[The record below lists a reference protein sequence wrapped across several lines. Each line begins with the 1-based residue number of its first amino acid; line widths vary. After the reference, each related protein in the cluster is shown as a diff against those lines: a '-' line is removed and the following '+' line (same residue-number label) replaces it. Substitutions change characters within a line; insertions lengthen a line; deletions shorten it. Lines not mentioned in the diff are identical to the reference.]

1 MEPWDE
7 DWFWLR
13 PFRRFMR
20 NIDRMFE
27 NMFREMT
34 ARIPKELFKER
45 ELPDG
50 TKVRTFGPIIYGY
63 SVTIGPDG
71 VPKIRTFGN
80 VRPEYPFPVPSE
92 VREPIVDVVTT
103 PSLVRVTVELP
114 GVKKDD
120 IELYATERKLTISV
134 DTPERKYH
142 REIELPVRVDP
153 KSADATYSDGVL
165 EVTLRRA
172 EEEKKGERIEIK

>member
-7 DWFWLR
+7 NWFWPR

-20 NIDRMFE
+20 DIDRMFE
-27 NMFREMT
+27 NMFREMS
-34 ARIPKELFKER
+34 ARIPKEMFRER

-50 TKVRTFGPIIYGY
+50 TKIRTLGPIIYGY
-63 SVTIGPDG
+63 SVTVGPDG

-80 VRPEYPFPVPSE
+80 LRPEYPFPVPTE
-92 VREPIVDVVTT
+92 VREPIVDIITT
-103 PSLVRVTVELP
+103 PNLIRVTVELP

-120 IELYATERKLTISV
+120 IELYATETKLTILV

-142 REIELPVRVDP
+142 REIDLPARVDP
-153 KSADATYSDGVL
+153 KSAEATYSDGIL
-165 EVTLRRA
+165 EVTLRRI
-172 EEEKKGERIEIK
+172 EEERQGERIRVK